1 MATKARAAA
10 CLVAVGVLPAAGAL
24 AQSAGPPAAQPGEA
38 PAATGTASEAPS
50 AAPSPSA
57 APVYPATG
65 YGWSPP
71 KPHTPTKA
79 RPGSRRGAAARSGEG
94 GQHDA
99 AVPGFETLGDGS
111 TRLFI
116 ELAKPVTYVAR
127 PGRGSITFVLQ
138 GAHISRWNN
147 TNPLV
152 TVHFNTPVTEARL
165 VPHGKDLWFVIGLR
179 ANVQP
184 TVSMDAAKEGGAVLH
199 IAFAKGDYLPA
210 GVAPPE
216 SEPSPPSSPPPAPP
230 PSRPPSGS

>member
-1 MATKARAAA
+1 VSK
-10 CLVAVGVLPAAGAL
+10 
-24 AQSAGPPAAQPGEA
+24 
-38 PAATGTASEAPS
+38 
-50 AAPSPSA
+50 
-57 APVYPATG
+57 
-65 YGWSPP
+65 
-71 KPHTPTKA
+71 
-79 RPGSRRGAAARSGEG
+79 SGE
-94 GQHDA
+94 HDS

-111 TRLFI
+111 TRLFV
-116 ELAKPVTYVAR
+116 ELARPVTFVAR
-127 PGRGSITFVLQ
+127 PGHGSITYVLQ

-184 TVSMDAAKEGGAVLH
+184 SVSMESAKEGGAVLH

-216 SEPSPPSSPPPAPP
+216 PEPSPSSSPSPPAPS
-230 PSRPPSGS
+230 PSPAKPSGR